1 MALKHGNKTYLQ
13 ILLDPHRAK
22 LVMARAQEKG
32 VRATAWIR
40 NAVYKELERE
50 LPAST
55 YKEAEAKDEAVWR
68 ESVRRRDEGRTN
80 TPEIEE
86 NATELPD
93 CPLPEV

>member
-1 MALKHGNKTYLQ
+1 ME
-13 ILLDPHRAK
+13 
-22 LVMARAQEKG
+22 RAQEKG

-40 NAVYKELERE
+40 NAVYRELERE

-68 ESVRRRDEGRTN
+68 QSVRRRVEGRTS
-80 TPEIEE
+80 TQEE
-86 NATELPD
+86 TTDAPELPD

>member
-22 LVMARAQEKG
+22 LVMEMAQENK

-40 NAVYKELERE
+40 NAVYKELERQ

-68 ESVRRRDEGRTN
+68 QSVRRRVEGRTS
-80 TPEIEE
+80 TQEE
-86 NATELPD
+86 PTDAPELPD
-93 CPLPEV
+93 CPLP